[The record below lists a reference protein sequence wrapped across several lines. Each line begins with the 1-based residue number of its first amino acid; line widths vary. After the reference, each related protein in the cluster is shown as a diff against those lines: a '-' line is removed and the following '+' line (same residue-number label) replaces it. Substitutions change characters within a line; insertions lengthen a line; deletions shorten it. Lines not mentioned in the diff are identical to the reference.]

1 MLDIFRLLVL
11 SAGTARLLAADAGP
25 LEPANDGLGGMI
37 ARGVSAHA
45 TTSRL
50 VALRL
55 GCNCF
60 LNASLRNWILP
71 HSQKLLHSLAEVSGT
86 DSKPFR
92 ASYATAL
99 LNLSVAVHV
108 GDCPDQDGLRVQIL
122 SQLHQVC
129 RLTLNAYHIIP

>member
-25 LEPANDGLGGMI
+25 LEPTNDGLGGMI
-37 ARGVSAHA
+37 SRGVA
-45 TTSRL
+45 TKATASRI
-50 VALRL
+50 VAIRL

-60 LNASLRNWILP
+60 LNAALRDWIIS
-71 HSQKLLHSLAEVSGT
+71 HSQNLLHGLASVSGT

-92 ASYATAL
+92 VAHATAL

-108 GDCPDQDGLRVQIL
+108 GDCRDEDGLRVQIL
-122 SQLHQVC
+122 SQLHQVYFLLLHC
-129 RLTLNAYHIIP
+129 